1 MITHRLLNKG
11 DIAPGFDADIVLAD
25 PHETFIARAAASE
38 SRQGSGTHARQ
49 QIFALRGRSDLPPA
63 QSYSQVP
70 LGAPCANGLA
80 NRMLDLRRQDK
91 EVETY
96 RTNVR
101 MPLLPPS
108 SIGIRASRFQVGQPS

>member
-49 QIFALRGRSDLPPA
+49 QIFALRGRSDPA
-63 QSYSQVP
+63 CTIILTGSTWRS
-70 LGAPCANGLA
+70 
-80 NRMLDLRRQDK
+80 
-91 EVETY
+91 
-96 RTNVR
+96 VR
-101 MPLLPPS
+101 
-108 SIGIRASRFQVGQPS
+108 